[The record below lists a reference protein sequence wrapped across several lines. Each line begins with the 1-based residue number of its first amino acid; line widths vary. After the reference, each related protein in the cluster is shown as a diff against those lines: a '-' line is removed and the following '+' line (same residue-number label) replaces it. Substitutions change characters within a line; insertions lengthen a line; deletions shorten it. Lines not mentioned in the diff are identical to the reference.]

1 MQSQSKDKAV
11 LKGLNV
17 FDPSLLH
24 DDDSAIRTALEV
36 LQGTIDNDT
45 VATIVEQAMLSP
57 LVLQFILSGTNKS
70 SEPSKMY

>member
-1 MQSQSKDKAV
+1 MQSRIKDEAV

-24 DDDSAIRTALEV
+24 TDDYAIRTALEV
-36 LQGTIDNDT
+36 LQGTIDIET
-45 VATIVEQAMLSP
+45 VATIVEHAMLSP
-57 LVLQFILSGTNKS
+57 LVLEFILSGTNKS